1 MGSELI
7 KETGNEFQMLGPL
20 IKDAE
25 LLCIRST
32 NVLETFRF

>member
-7 KETGNEFQMLGPL
+7 KETGNGFQILDSL

-32 NVLETFRF
+32 NV